1 MTTMRLQ
8 TFAALNDLT
17 ITGQAEV
24 HKDHFARY
32 YIDGV
37 RVAFTHAEGTFTV
50 LTCVD
55 GTKRYVMTTDW
66 QEVQRTAG
74 ARKASE

>member
-1 MTTMRLQ
+1 MSTMRLQ
-8 TFAALNDLT
+8 TFAGLHDLT

-37 RVAFTHAEGTFTV
+37 RVAFTHAERAFTV

-55 GTKRYVMTTDW
+55 GNKHYVMTTDW
-66 QEVQRTAG
+66 QEMERTEG
-74 ARKASE
+74 ARSASE

>member
-1 MTTMRLQ
+1 MSTMRLQ
-8 TFAALNDLT
+8 TFAGLHDLT

-37 RVAFTHAEGTFTV
+37 RVAFTNVEGTFTV

-55 GTKRYVMTTDW
+55 GSKRYVMTTDW
-66 QEVQRTAG
+66 AEVERTAG
-74 ARKASE
+74 TSVSG